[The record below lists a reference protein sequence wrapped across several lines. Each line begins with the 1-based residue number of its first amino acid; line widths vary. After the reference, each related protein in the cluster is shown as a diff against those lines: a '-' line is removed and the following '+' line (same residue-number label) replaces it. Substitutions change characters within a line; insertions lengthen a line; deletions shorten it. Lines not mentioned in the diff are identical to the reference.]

1 MNVPEGRDRI
11 MGDWDM
17 EEAKRRGSSR
27 ALGWTKTDG
36 FKKRKLTTGDMDLV
50 SSALHSV
57 YIPYIAFDH
66 THRAY

>member
-1 MNVPEGRDRI
+1 

-36 FKKRKLTTGDMDLV
+36 FKKRKFTTGDMDLV